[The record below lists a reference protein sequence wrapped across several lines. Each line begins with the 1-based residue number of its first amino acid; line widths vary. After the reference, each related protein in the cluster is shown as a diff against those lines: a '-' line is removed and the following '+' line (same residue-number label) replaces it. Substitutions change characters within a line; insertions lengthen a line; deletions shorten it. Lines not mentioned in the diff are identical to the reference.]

1 MNNYTIPYCRSFR
14 VKKDAVIT
22 LILERGG
29 ECFAAH
35 NTVSGP
41 VLGQAQFSATFC
53 SAFIFRATN
62 ESE

>member
-41 VLGQAQFSATFC
+41 VLGRVQFSATLIGVYF
-53 SAFIFRATN
+53 
-62 ESE
+62 